1 MSLPAKQP
9 RPKKCKNPA
18 CRASFVPQ
26 RLGQSVCSP
35 KCGLAIKDV
44 NQAKARKAIAEV
56 GRKELREAK
65 ERVKPKGQYMR
76 EAQTAF
82 NAWIRARDAAR
93 PCISCGRHHEGKYD
107 AGHYRTVG
115 SNPALRFE
123 PLNCHKQCVP
133 CNQHKSGDI
142 VNYRINLVLR
152 IGQAQV
158 DWLEGPHE
166 PQRYTIDDLK
176 QIKAR
181 YKAMLKELVGSA
193 TTDSASRARAFGG
206 AA

>member
-1 MSLPAKQP
+1 MIAKQP
-9 RPKKCKNPA
+9 RPKTCKNPA
-18 CRASFVPQ
+18 CGEKFVAQ
-26 RLGQSVCSP
+26 RLGQAVCSP

-44 NQAKARKAIAEV
+44 NQDKARKAIAEV
-56 GRKELREAK
+56 GRKELRAAK

-76 EAQTAF
+76 EAQAAF
-82 NAWIRARDAAR
+82 NAWIRARDAAQ

-142 VNYRINLVLR
+142 VNYRISLVVR
-152 IGQAQV
+152 IGQDKV
-158 DWLEGPHE
+158 EWLEGPHE

-176 QIKAR
+176 EIKAR
-181 YKAMLKELVGSA
+181 YKAMLKGMVVSA
-193 TTDSASRARAFGG
+193 TTDSASRAHAFGG
-206 AA
+206 AV

>member
-9 RPKKCKNPA
+9 RPKTCINEE

-26 RLGQSVCSP
+26 RLGQKVCSP
-35 KCGLAIKDV
+35 ACGLATKDV
-44 NQAKARKAIAEV
+44 NADKARKALADV
-56 GRKELREAK
+56 GRKELRAAK

-82 NAWIRARDAAR
+82 NAWVRERDAKL

-123 PLNCHKQCVP
+123 PLNCHRQCSP
-133 CNQHKSGDI
+133 CNTHKSGDI
-142 VNYRINLVLR
+142 VNYRIELLKR
-152 IGQAQV
+152 IGAELV
-158 DWLEGPHE
+158 EWLEGKHE
-166 PQRYTIDDLK
+166 PKRYTIEDLK
-176 QIKAR
+176 AITAEYRAKTR
-181 YKAMLKELVGSA
+181 ELR
-193 TTDSASRARAFGG
+193 RAA
-206 AA
+206 